1 MPRCTLVRIW
11 KKESC
16 ERTTGETSTHVDD
29 VLLFFRHHQLFGI
42 VQSTP
47 DFHEQHRVVDGT

>member
-1 MPRCTLVRIW
+1 MGDTIPQ
-11 KKESC
+11 
-16 ERTTGETSTHVDD
+16 VDD
-29 VLLFFRHHQLFGI
+29 VLLFLRHHQLFGI